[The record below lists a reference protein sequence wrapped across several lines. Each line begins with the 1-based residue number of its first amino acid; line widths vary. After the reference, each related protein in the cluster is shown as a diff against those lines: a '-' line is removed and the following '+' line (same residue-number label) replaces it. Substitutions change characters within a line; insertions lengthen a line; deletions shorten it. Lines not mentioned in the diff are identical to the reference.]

1 MKTSNV
7 AFITLIAF
15 AIGMVAGALFQKKYY
30 PCVELPVVTV
40 ERDTVVVMDTVR
52 QDVPVPTVEYRIKR
66 DTIRVKINPADGTAV
81 PVDPDTPD
89 TVSEADSGQEIDV
102 ALPIE
107 AKVYQTPDYRAVVSG
122 FRPSLDSM
130 EVYRKT
136 HTVRETITK
145 VQRPTWALSL
155 GGGVGYTTDR
165 RIVPHIGATLGWV
178 IWSK

>member
-15 AIGMVAGALFQKKYY
+15 AIGMVAGALFHKQYY

-52 QDVPVPTVEYRIKR
+52 QDVPVPTVEYRTKR
-66 DTIRVKINPADGTAV
+66 DTIRVKIKPADGTAV
-81 PVDPDTPD
+81 PVDPNTPD
-89 TVSEADSGQEIDV
+89 TTNEADSGQEIDV
-102 ALPIE
+102 ALPIT

-130 EVYRKT
+130 EVYKRT
-136 HTVRETITK
+136 VHTREVVTK
-145 VQRPTWALSL
+145 YKRPTWALTL

-165 RIVPHIGATLGWV
+165 RIVPHAGVTLGWV
-178 IWSK
+178 VWSK

>member
-1 MKTSNV
+1 M
-7 AFITLIAF
+7 A
-15 AIGMVAGALFQKKYY
+15 MGALFHKQYY
-30 PCVELPVVTV
+30 PCVDMGVVTI
-40 ERDTVVVMDTVR
+40 ERDTVVVMDTLR
-52 QDVPVPTVEYRIKR
+52 QDVPVPTIEYRTKR
-66 DTIRVKINPADGTAV
+66 DTIRVKIKPENGTAV
-81 PVDPDTPD
+81 PVDPNTPD
-89 TVSEADSGQEIDV
+89 TTDEADSGQEIDV
-102 ALPIE
+102 ALPIT

-136 HTVRETITK
+136 HTVRETVTK